1 MTDTRTR
8 LRLVVALSALGLA
21 LLAVGILATSLV
33 TRPRIDAI
41 QPVDAVYVIGP
52 AEYRMEYARQLM
64 ADDVAPTLL
73 VTVSVNPVTGE
84 VYTKDFC
91 DPADWEVIC
100 LQPEPYTTAGEAGE
114 LARLAAERGWDHV
127 AVVTETAHV
136 ARTRLWMERCVPAR
150 VSVWASPETR
160 TPRQW
165 VWAIAYQSGAWAKA
179 QFQRSCP

>member
-1 MTDTRTR
+1 M
-8 LRLVVALSALGLA
+8 
-21 LLAVGILATSLV
+21 LAVGILATILV
-33 TRPRIDAI
+33 TRPRIDPV

-52 AEYRMEYARQLM
+52 AEYRLEYARQLM

-165 VWAIAYQSGAWAKA
+165 VWAIAYQSGAWLKA
-179 QFQRSCP
+179 QLQRSCP